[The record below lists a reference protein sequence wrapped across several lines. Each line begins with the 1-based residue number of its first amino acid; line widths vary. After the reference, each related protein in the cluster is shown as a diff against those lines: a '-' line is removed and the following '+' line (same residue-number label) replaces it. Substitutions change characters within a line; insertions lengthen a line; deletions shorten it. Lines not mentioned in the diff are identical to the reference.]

1 MNIQGLRKQMYRHS
15 EDFKLNHEF
24 QLLSAVKDLTK
35 KSQEG
40 EKKLEENHLEIQQL
54 KKLNRQKDEKI
65 DELKNDVNI
74 LKDKLENV
82 REQLSTKI
90 EKNEQLMEKCFARIE
105 CNERLTENRLIKIE
119 EHQTDQVK
127 TNDGFKKNI
136 KNLQT
141 FSEQVSKLHVTL
153 SEGILRRNHHHSLT
167 LFQEEYDK
175 NNEVTLWNKTIEEAN
190 KDDNTCHYL
199 KTLTES
205 MNRYKLTIYPSTYK
219 ERFENFVYSLP
230 EGVYFNGFFK
240 ITCLPKSLRVKLLNT
255 SKKFQDEVE
264 RNDERRFL
272 KVQNDPCFFSYYYGG
287 YLNVVM
293 WCSVKVHLLHETNE
307 ENKIKIS
314 HSEEGHVINDVSE
327 YKYANS
333 IVLYLSN

>member
-40 EKKLEENHLEIQQL
+40 EKKLEENHLEIQLL

-65 DELKNDVNI
+65 EELKNDVNI

-90 EKNEQLMEKCFARIE
+90 ENNEQ
-105 CNERLTENRLIKIE
+105 LTENRLIKIE

-153 SEGILRRNHHHSLT
+153 SKRRFRTNYHHSLT

-175 NNEVTLWNKTIEEAN
+175 DNDVTLWNKTIEEAN

-219 ERFENFVYSLP
+219 ERFENFVHSLP
-230 EGVYFNGFFK
+230 
-240 ITCLPKSLRVKLLNT
+240 
-255 SKKFQDEVE
+255 
-264 RNDERRFL
+264 
-272 KVQNDPCFFSYYYGG
+272 
-287 YLNVVM
+287 
-293 WCSVKVHLLHETNE
+293 
-307 ENKIKIS
+307 
-314 HSEEGHVINDVSE
+314 
-327 YKYANS
+327 
-333 IVLYLSN
+333 